1 MLRLLSL
8 GMRAVQVLAA
18 AGVASKRACEALMTE
33 GAVEVNGTVI
43 TQQGTFVNPRRDTI
57 TVRGEKIAVAKVG
70 GYVRIRWPAVG
81 AHEKADPA

>member
-33 GAVEVNGTVI
+33 GAVEVNGVRLGTRDGAAI
-43 TQQGTFVNPRRDTI
+43 T
-57 TVRGEKIAVAKVG
+57 GEARLEV
-70 GYVRIRWPAVG
+70 
-81 AHEKADPA
+81 KALEDAEVVLVDAA